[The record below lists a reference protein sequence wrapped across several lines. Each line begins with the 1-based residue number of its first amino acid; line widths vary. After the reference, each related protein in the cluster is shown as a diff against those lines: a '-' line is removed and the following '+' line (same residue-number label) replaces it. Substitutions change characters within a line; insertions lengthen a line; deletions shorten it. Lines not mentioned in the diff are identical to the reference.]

1 MGRVTN
7 DQIMQ
12 ELVAKRRAY
21 ERVARFINELARESS
36 ELGEEARGLLEAL
49 KLLRPWV
56 H

>member
-1 MGRVTN
+1 
-7 DQIMQ
+7 MQ

-21 ERVARFINELARESS
+21 ERVARFIQDLARERS
-36 ELGEEARGLLEAL
+36 ELGKEAEGLVDDL